1 MLTWPLPAH
10 WPAAGA
16 ASLQFYPQASQ
27 IMTHLLRVLSVAS
40 HVVKGVKPD
49 FAQADGARRRK
60 KEGKDAALPPVE
72 GAVCGMCGPLIG
84 RLVDMVGL

>member
-1 MLTWPLPAH
+1 MTWPFLAH
-10 WPAAGA
+10 RPVAGA

-27 IMTHLLRVLSVAS
+27 IMTHLLRVLNVAS

-49 FAQADGARRRK
+49 LAQADGARRRK

-72 GAVCGMCGPLIG
+72 GAVSVMHGPLIG
-84 RLVDMVGL
+84 RLVDIVGL